1 MIQKGGTEK
10 LTERRRLSENS
21 GYEGS
26 ITVGKDIL
34 ELLSSSM
41 YVSPLTIYREYV
53 QNSADAI
60 DQAVEQ
66 GILATPNDGR
76 IDIALDHI
84 GRRSVVRDN
93 GIGLDRDELVS
104 RMTAFGASQKRWTSA
119 RGFRG
124 VGRLAG
130 LGYCQELIFRS
141 RTKSSSK
148 ICEVRWDCRS
158 LKNLL
163 SDPNFDGDLEDTV
176 RQIVNVREYSDVDA
190 PDRFFEVEIIK
201 PKRLGND
208 LLLNE
213 LAIQHYLSQIGPC
226 PFRPD
231 FGFGEQIRDL
241 LKPANVKDYGIFLNE
256 ADEPVYRPYSDRIEY
271 SDTRA
276 GLSKRLQGISIEN
289 DAGETAAIGW
299 VLHHDYQGALPPN
312 LGMRGLR
319 ARVGNIQVGNER
331 ILAKV
336 FPEERFCSWTI
347 AEVHVIDKRVLPN
360 GRRDNFEPSSHF
372 SNIVTHLI
380 PRAAEIARQC
390 RSSSVLRN
398 RLKTFELGEQ
408 KVLEKMEIIEQGA
421 ISRNMVTSLKKE
433 IGSHLSEMQKAFDF
447 NLFDDVDKNE
457 MRARADELDGRIK
470 GITNRAAHS
479 DIFQTL
485 SRNKRAAYREVFD
498 LIYECSVNRIAAKS
512 LVDRI
517 LARSSNL

>member
-1 MIQKGGTEK
+1 MMQKGSAEN
-10 LTERRRLSENS
+10 LTERSTLPENS
-21 GYEGS
+21 GYEGT

-60 DQAVEQ
+60 DQAIEQ
-66 GILATPNDGR
+66 GMLATPSDGR

-84 GRRSVVRDN
+84 GRRSVIRDN
-93 GIGLDRDELVS
+93 GIGLDGDELVS
-104 RMTAFGASQKRWTSA
+104 RMTAFGGSQKRWTSA

-158 LKNLL
+158 LKFLL
-163 SDPNFDGDLEDTV
+163 NDPNFDGDLEDTV
-176 RQIVNVREYSDVDA
+176 RRIVNVREYSDVDA
-190 PDRFFEVEIIK
+190 PDRYFEVEIIK

-213 LAIQHYLSQIGPC
+213 LAIQHYLSQVGPC

-231 FGFGEQIRDL
+231 FSYGEQIRKL
-241 LKPANVKDYGIFLNE
+241 IKPASVRDYGIFLNE
-256 ADEPVYRPYSDRIEY
+256 ADEPVYRPYSDRFDY

-276 GLSKRLQGISIEN
+276 GQLKRLQGISIEN
-289 DAGETAAIGW
+289 DDGKTAAVGW

-347 AEVHVIDKRVLPN
+347 AEVHVIDRRVSPN

-380 PRAAEIARQC
+380 PRVAEIARQC
-390 RSSSVLRN
+390 RSSSTLRN
-398 RLKTFELGEQ
+398 RVKTFEIGEQ
-408 KVLEKMEIIEQGA
+408 KVLEKIEIIEQGA
-421 ISRNMVTSLKKE
+421 ISRNMVNALKKE
-433 IGSHLSEMQKAFDF
+433 IGSHLSEIQKAFDF
-447 NLFDDVDKNE
+447 SLFDDIDRNE

-470 GITNRAAHS
+470 RISNREING

-485 SRNKRAAYREVFD
+485 PRNKQAVYREVFD

-512 LVDRI
+512 LVNRI